1 MCVGGGNMSIS
12 MKETNHYASPYAN
25 EFKEYIELRKLTLK
39 ESTLKSEIK
48 CMVSLDQYLNERIT
62 NRCPLSSELMETW
75 ATKKPWEKVL
85 TQKKR
90 IERTKKFFCFLR
102 EQGIET
108 ELPVIVFKNTQSD
121 YIPYIFTVEEMQ
133 NIFAVA
139 DKYVSTVKSPYL
151 HLTVPLVF
159 RILYG
164 CGLRSSEL
172 TNLKVSDID
181 FEINALC
188 IWNTKFHKSRY
199 VPFSPSLGKR
209 IKEYIEQRYLSYD
222 ENTYLF
228 SNIYGKKYTTN
239 EVHYWHMKLL
249 YRAGIAHGGKGYGP
263 RVHDYRHTF
272 AVHSLQK
279 NIDNGQDVMATLP
292 ILATY
297 LGHKDLRG
305 TQYYLRL
312 TADLYP
318 YILETLENKYGKLVR
333 GGENNES

>member
-1 MCVGGGNMSIS
+1 MSIS
-12 MKETNHYASPYAN
+12 IKEPYNYKSPYAN
-25 EFKEYIELRKLTLK
+25 EFKKYIELRELTLK
-39 ESTLKSEIK
+39 KSTLESEIK
-48 CMVSLDQYLNERIT
+48 CMVNLDRYLNERIT
-62 NRCPLSSELMETW
+62 SRCSLTLDLMEEW
-75 ATKKPWEKVL
+75 AARKPCEKLL

-90 IERTKKFFCFLR
+90 IERTQKLFSFLN
-102 EQGIET
+102 EQGIEAK
-108 ELPVIVFKNTQSD
+108 LPVVVFKNAQSD
-121 YIPYIFTVEEMQ
+121 YIPYIFTKDEIQ
-133 NIFAVA
+133 RIFEAA
-139 DKYVSTVKSPYL
+139 DDYASTIKSPYL
-151 HLTVPLVF
+151 HLTVPLAF

-172 TNLKVSDID
+172 INLKVNDID
-181 FEINALC
+181 FDRDVLG

-199 VPFSPSLGKR
+199 VPFSSSLGMR
-209 IKEYIEQRYLSYD
+209 MKEYIGQRYLNHD

-228 SNIYGKKYTTN
+228 ASLHGKKYTTN

-279 NIDNGQDVMATLP
+279 NIDNGQDIMTILP
-292 ILATY
+292 VLATY
-297 LGHKDLRG
+297 MGHKDLRG

-318 YILETLENKYGKLVR
+318 YIIDVLECKYGKLLK
-333 GGENNES
+333 GGECNEN